1 VREAPEADLESESLD
16 PPDAGQRNRRERR
29 KRRIHSGVRRVLRK
43 RRTLM
48 IVLWVASAIVKLM
61 RIIDSIFFGS

>member
-1 VREAPEADLESESLD
+1 METQSLD
-16 PPDAGQRNRRERR
+16 PLDAGQRDRRKRR
-29 KRRIHSGVRRVLRK
+29 KRRIRDWVRRFLRK

-61 RIIDSIFFGS
+61 RIITEIFNGS

>member
-1 VREAPEADLESESLD
+1 METQSLD
-16 PPDAGQRNRRERR
+16 PLDAGQRDRRKRR
-29 KRRIHSGVRRVLRK
+29 KRRIPDWVRRFLRK

-61 RIIDSIFFGS
+61 RIITEIFNGS